1 MASQMRYIYYVVPV
15 TVAATAVNVPR
26 FFESEYAWRN
36 CTVNGTI
43 YSAQKVLDVTDLRME
58 RKYIIGYVHW
68 TWTIATV
75 IVPFILLVF
84 LSVKIFLGLRK
95 VRKNLNRHKR
105 LQIKAEAKA
114 LTNDSKNPD
123 IVKGTDNGEDE
134 ILNDIEASK
143 IVTCSTM
150 VNGNGSNGKGSNG
163 NVSIGKGSN
172 GNGSNGN
179 GSNGIRR
186 SIPSIIINPDPEMI
200 PMDDLVQDE
209 TPVPNGNTLAVESQN
224 SSKRN
229 SRSNSGSE
237 PGLKLSFNRARIVA
251 QRKLQSAVQSREA
264 NMALILVCTVIMFV
278 ICHAPRLMANSY
290 EAAMQPVIL
299 DCMDKNKMGFP
310 LWFIYFTPIIKFL
323 QVINCSSNFAIYF
336 VTGSCFR
343 NTLCNLVGYKN

>member
-1 MASQMRYIYYVVPV
+1 MLSFLCCIHIQISRPEQKHLAHNTGCPNMFVVVRTKFRAKKSLRANDKYGSKHNPHPV
-15 TVAATAVNVPR
+15 ILV
-26 FFESEYAWRN
+26 YRN

-68 TWTIATV
+68 TWTITTV

-114 LTNDSKNPD
+114 LTNDSKNLG

-163 NVSIGKGSN
+163 NVSNGKGSN
-172 GNGSNGN
+172 GNVSNGN

-237 PGLKLSFNRARIVA
+237 PG
-251 QRKLQSAVQSREA
+251 
-264 NMALILVCTVIMFV
+264 
-278 ICHAPRLMANSY
+278 
-290 EAAMQPVIL
+290 
-299 DCMDKNKMGFP
+299 
-310 LWFIYFTPIIKFL
+310 
-323 QVINCSSNFAIYF
+323 
-336 VTGSCFR
+336 
-343 NTLCNLVGYKN
+343 

>member
-1 MASQMRYIYYVVPV
+1 
-15 TVAATAVNVPR
+15 
-26 FFESEYAWRN
+26 
-36 CTVNGTI
+36 
-43 YSAQKVLDVTDLRME
+43 ME
-58 RKYIIGYVHW
+58 RNYIIGYVHW
-68 TWTIATV
+68 TWTITTV

-123 IVKGTDNGEDE
+123 IIKGTDNGEDE

-163 NVSIGKGSN
+163 NVS
-172 GNGSNGN
+172 NGN

-209 TPVPNGNTLAVESQN
+209 TPEPNGNTLAVESQN

-237 PGLKLSFNRARIVA
+237 PG
-251 QRKLQSAVQSREA
+251 
-264 NMALILVCTVIMFV
+264 
-278 ICHAPRLMANSY
+278 
-290 EAAMQPVIL
+290 
-299 DCMDKNKMGFP
+299 
-310 LWFIYFTPIIKFL
+310 
-323 QVINCSSNFAIYF
+323 
-336 VTGSCFR
+336 
-343 NTLCNLVGYKN
+343 